1 MRVVLAIN
9 LVLLFGFMSLMFL
22 VARRRQR
29 LDTVDV
35 AWGLGFVM
43 VAWTAALYSPT
54 TRSLV
59 VALLVSV
66 WGLRLASHIH
76 RRSKLRGD
84 DPRYQEL
91 SAKWSEKFGWHSY
104 VWVFLLQGGLIWMIS
119 VPVAM
124 LANPELPGREWLT
137 WLGGVVWL
145 AGFVFEAVADRQLR
159 LFQQQKN
166 HPSVL
171 QTGLWRYSRHP
182 NYFCE
187 LVQWWGI
194 GIISLQVS
202 YGWLGLVGPIILSYL
217 MIFVSGIPPIEKR
230 RQKNSEYQ
238 KYKQR
243 TSPLI
248 PLPPRA

>member
-104 VWVFLLQGGLIWMIS
+104 VWVFLLQGGLIWMADLARRGS
-119 VPVAM
+119 VVGGLCIRSGGGSAAAIVSATEKSSFGTSDRLVA
-124 LANPELPGREWLT
+124 
-137 WLGGVVWL
+137 
-145 AGFVFEAVADRQLR
+145 
-159 LFQQQKN
+159 
-166 HPSVL
+166 L
-171 QTGLWRYSRHP
+171 QPTP
-182 NYFCE
+182 
-187 LVQWWGI
+187 
-194 GIISLQVS
+194 
-202 YGWLGLVGPIILSYL
+202 
-217 MIFVSGIPPIEKR
+217 
-230 RQKNSEYQ
+230 
-238 KYKQR
+238 
-243 TSPLI
+243 
-248 PLPPRA
+248 